1 MRLLIIVQTYI
12 LQKLTYS
19 TIKQLNEVYV
29 MSRCIAKSVY
39 LKKPKRLIIW
49 DGGSIIYNVP
59 NITTDLC
66 CDALTVYEILVRYN
80 LSIKK
85 YLQRTCFAATLIL

>member
-1 MRLLIIVQTYI
+1 
-12 LQKLTYS
+12 
-19 TIKQLNEVYV
+19 

-39 LKKPKRLIIW
+39 LKNPKRLIIW
-49 DGGSIIYNVP
+49 DGGSIIYNVQ

-80 LSIKK
+80 LSMTE